1 MIIGP
6 LILVYLAIGLAF
18 AVAFVVKGALVIDKS
33 AHETGVIFRL
43 MILPGSILLWPYLLF
58 RWVKMGGHS

>member
-18 AVAFVVKGALVIDKS
+18 AVAFVVMGARMIDKNVQG
-33 AHETGVIFRL
+33 TGIVFRL

-58 RWVKMGGHS
+58 RWIKTGGHS

>member
-18 AVAFVVKGALVIDKS
+18 AVAFVVKGALVIDMN
-33 AHETGVIFRL
+33 ANGTGIIFRL
-43 MILPGSILLWPYLLF
+43 IILPGSILLWPYLLF
-58 RWVKMGGHS
+58 RWIKTGGHS

>member
-6 LILVYLAIGLAF
+6 LILAYLAFGLAF
-18 AVAFVVKGALVIDKS
+18 AVAFVVKGALVIDQS
-33 AHETGVIFRL
+33 THGTGVKFRL

-58 RWVKMGGHS
+58 RWIKSGGNS